1 VDRSGRAPALLG
13 GTVGVVARIALDGV
27 TKFYPDGTKA
37 VSALDLEIPD
47 GSLLVLVGPSG
58 CGKTTVL
65 LMVAGLEEVTEGT
78 IRIGDQIV
86 NDVDPGHRDVAMV
99 FQNYALYPHMTAYRN
114 MAFGL
119 KIRRLPGPEIDRRVR
134 EAARL
139 MELSDDMLAKKPKQL
154 SGGQRQRVAMGRA
167 IVRQP
172 QAFLMDEPLSNLD
185 AKLRVEMR
193 AEISRLQKNLG
204 VTTIYVTHDQT
215 EAMTLGNYVAI
226 MDGGQ
231 LQQVGSPEE
240 VYERPA
246 NVFVAG
252 FIGSP
257 AMNLV
262 GADMTRTDG
271 ETFVKVA
278 GRRLRLPDASVA
290 SRPALRA
297 YDNKPIIVGVRP
309 ESLED
314 ASLVG
319 GAPADRLIPAVITL
333 REAMGPEAY
342 LHFPVTGSRPVVASS
357 DGDDD
362 DGGATTESNF
372 VARIDARTRARE
384 GDSLELLVDTA
395 ALYFFDPETGVR
407 ISA

>member
-1 VDRSGRAPALLG
+1 
-13 GTVGVVARIALDGV
+13 VAGIALDGV
-27 TKFYPDGTKA
+27 TKDYPDGTRA
-37 VSALDLEIPD
+37 VSSLDLEIPD
-47 GSLLVLVGPSG
+47 GSLMVLVGPSG

-65 LMVAGLEEVTEGT
+65 LMVAGLEEATEGT

-99 FQNYALYPHMTAYRN
+99 FQSYALYPHMTAYRN

-119 KIRRLPGPEIDRRVR
+119 KIRRLPGPEIDRRVK

-139 MELSDDMLAKKPKQL
+139 MELSDELLMKKPKQL

-172 QAFLMDEPLSNLD
+172 RAFLMDEPLSNLD

-193 AEISRLQKNLG
+193 AEISRLQKRLG
-204 VTTIYVTHDQT
+204 VTTMFVTHDQT
-215 EAMTLGNYVAI
+215 EAMTLGNFVAI
-226 MDGGQ
+226 MDGGR

-257 AMNLV
+257 AMNLLE
-262 GADMTRTDG
+262 GAVSQTDG
-271 ETFVKVA
+271 ATFVTCA

-290 SRPALRA
+290 AQPALRA
-297 YDNKPIIVGVRP
+297 YDGRRIVVGIRP
-309 ESLED
+309 ESLQD
-314 ASLVG
+314 ASFVG
-319 GAPADRLIPAVITL
+319 DAPTDRLIKAVVTL
-333 REAMGPEAY
+333 REAMGPEAH
-342 LHFPVTGSRPVVASS
+342 LHLTVPGSKVGNALAARDDKGVSVEGAGASAETTVVAR
-357 DGDDD
+357 
-362 DGGATTESNF
+362 
-372 VARIDARTRARE
+372 VDARTPARE
-384 GDSLELLVDTA
+384 GDPVELVVDTA
-395 ALYFFDPETGVR
+395 ALYFFDPETGAR

>member
-1 VDRSGRAPALLG
+1 MAG
-13 GTVGVVARIALDGV
+13 IALDGV
-27 TKFYPDGTKA
+27 TKDYPDGTRA
-37 VSALDLEIPD
+37 VSSLDLEIPD
-47 GSLLVLVGPSG
+47 GSLMVLVGPSG

-65 LMVAGLEEVTEGT
+65 LMVAGLEEATEGT

-119 KIRRLPGPEIDRRVR
+119 KIRRLPGPEIDRRVK

-139 MELSDDMLAKKPKQL
+139 MELPDELLMKKPKQL

-172 QAFLMDEPLSNLD
+172 RAFLMDEPLSNLD

-193 AEISRLQKNLG
+193 AEISRLQKRLG
-204 VTTIYVTHDQT
+204 VTTMFVTHDQT

-226 MDGGQ
+226 MDGGR

-257 AMNLV
+257 AMNLLE
-262 GADMTRTDG
+262 GAVSQTDG
-271 ETFVKVA
+271 ATFVTCA
-278 GRRLRLPDASVA
+278 GSRLRLPDASVA
-290 SRPALRA
+290 ARPALRA
-297 YDNKPIIVGVRP
+297 YDGRRIVVGIRP
-309 ESLED
+309 ESLQD
-314 ASLVG
+314 ASFVG
-319 GAPADRLIPAVITL
+319 EAPADRLIKAVVTL
-333 REAMGPEAY
+333 REAMGPEAH
-342 LHFPVTGSRPVVASS
+342 LHLTVPGSDVWNELSARDKNEGVSVEGAEATAETTVVAR
-357 DGDDD
+357 
-362 DGGATTESNF
+362 
-372 VARIDARTRARE
+372 VDARTPARE
-384 GDSLELLVDTA
+384 GDRVELVVDTA
-395 ALYFFDPETGVR
+395 ALYFFDPETGAR

>member
-1 VDRSGRAPALLG
+1 MAG
-13 GTVGVVARIALDGV
+13 IALDGV
-27 TKFYPDGTKA
+27 TKDYPDGTRA
-37 VSALDLEIPD
+37 VSSLDLEIPD
-47 GSLLVLVGPSG
+47 GSLMVLVGPSG

-65 LMVAGLEEVTEGT
+65 LMVAGLEEATEGT

-119 KIRRLPGPEIDRRVR
+119 KIRRLPGPEIDRRVK

-139 MELSDDMLAKKPKQL
+139 MELPDELLMKKPKQL

-172 QAFLMDEPLSNLD
+172 RAFLMDEPLSNLD

-193 AEISRLQKNLG
+193 AEISRLQKRLG
-204 VTTIYVTHDQT
+204 VTTMFVTHDQT

-226 MDGGQ
+226 MDGGR

-257 AMNLV
+257 AMNLLE
-262 GADMTRTDG
+262 GAMSQTDG
-271 ETFVKVA
+271 ATFVTCA
-278 GRRLRLPDASVA
+278 GSRLRLPDASVA
-290 SRPALRA
+290 ARPALRA
-297 YDNKPIIVGVRP
+297 YDGRRIVVGIRP
-309 ESLED
+309 ESLQD
-314 ASLVG
+314 ASFVG
-319 GAPADRLIPAVITL
+319 EAPADRLIKAVVTL
-333 REAMGPEAY
+333 REAMGPEAH
-342 LHFPVTGSRPVVASS
+342 LHLTVPGSDVWNALSARDKNEGVSVEGAGATAETTVVAR
-357 DGDDD
+357 
-362 DGGATTESNF
+362 
-372 VARIDARTRARE
+372 VDARTPARE
-384 GDSLELLVDTA
+384 GDRVELVVDTA
-395 ALYFFDPETGVR
+395 ALYFFDPETGAR

>member
-1 VDRSGRAPALLG
+1 
-13 GTVGVVARIALDGV
+13 VAAIALEGV
-27 TKFYPDGTKA
+27 TKRYADGTQA
-37 VSALDLEIPD
+37 VSSLDLVIPD
-47 GSLLVLVGPSG
+47 GSLMVLVGPSG

-65 LMVAGLEEVTEGT
+65 LMVAGLEEATEGT

-86 NDVDPGHRDVAMV
+86 NDMDPGQRDVAMV

-114 MAFGL
+114 MAFAL
-119 KIRRLPGPEIDRRVR
+119 KIHKLPEPEIDRRVR

-139 MELSDDMLAKKPKQL
+139 MELTDEMLAKKPKQL

-204 VTTIYVTHDQT
+204 VTTMFVTHDQT
-215 EAMTLGNYVAI
+215 EAMTLGSYVAV
-226 MDGGQ
+226 MDGGE
-231 LQQVGSPEE
+231 LQQVGPPEE

-262 GADMTRTDG
+262 DATMSRDDG
-271 ETFVKVA
+271 GTYATFA
-278 GRRLRLPDASVA
+278 GHRLRLADASVA
-290 SRPALRA
+290 AQPALRA
-297 YDNKPIIVGVRP
+297 YDDKPIILGIRP
-309 ESLED
+309 ESLRD
-314 ASLVG
+314 ASAVG
-319 GAPADRLIPAVITL
+319 GAPADATFPALVTL
-333 REAMGPEAY
+333 REAMGPEAH
-342 LHFPVTGSRPVVASS
+342 LHVTVSGSEGTHVVAR
-357 DGDDD
+357 
-362 DGGATTESNF
+362 
-372 VARIDARTRARE
+372 VDARTRARE
-384 GDSLELLVDTA
+384 GDHLELLVDTD
-395 ALYFFDPETGVR
+395 ALFFFDPETGTR